1 LFQQQKNMEQL
12 NPTFPLRTMPP
23 TFPPGLGNPSN
34 TPLLAPVSFAGSNFG
49 SIRPPVSAYPNEQ
62 D

>member
-1 LFQQQKNMEQL
+1 MEQL

-34 TPLLAPVSFAGSNFG
+34 PPLLAPVPFAGSNFN
-49 SIRPPVSAYPNEQ
+49 SIRAPVSAYPNEQ

>member
-1 LFQQQKNMEQL
+1 MEQL